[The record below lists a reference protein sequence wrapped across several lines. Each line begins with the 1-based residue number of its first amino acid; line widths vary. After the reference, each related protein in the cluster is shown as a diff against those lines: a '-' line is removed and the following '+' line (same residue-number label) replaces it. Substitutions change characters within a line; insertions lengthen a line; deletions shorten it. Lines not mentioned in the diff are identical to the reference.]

1 MKIEWK
7 GRVLV
12 RPSGTENLIR
22 IMVEGE
28 EEKEIKQILEQ
39 DIVDI
44 CNKRTIKNLVETV
57 IDIQKVEKELLAAKS
72 LIDNCEK
79 IVSIL

>member
-1 MKIEWK
+1 M
-7 GRVLV
+7 
-12 RPSGTENLIR
+12 
-22 IMVEGE
+22 
-28 EEKEIKQILEQ
+28 EKEIKQILEQ

>member
-1 MKIEWK
+1 M
-7 GRVLV
+7 
-12 RPSGTENLIR
+12 
-22 IMVEGE
+22 
-28 EEKEIKQILEQ
+28 EKEIKQILEQ

-79 IVSIL
+79 NCLNFITELTKELV